1 MEPDW
6 QRLTR
11 EVERV
16 HTRYQR
22 EVVEA
27 FGLCPWAKAAR
38 SGGHVSMRVSFMTRA
53 DPLEAL
59 RTIDE
64 SMADPAIEIGML
76 LCPLLDLDS
85 LAFEHF
91 VAEVRALDAERTA
104 SGRQRVAL
112 AHFHPKGTAD
122 LTTPE
127 RLVPFLRR
135 SPDPMIQAVRT
146 EVLERVRGG
155 EDQGTRFIDP
165 AMLDLSALTAAGPS
179 LPLAARVAQHNARQV
194 QRIGI
199 EQLEAVISDILADRD
214 RSYGVTGVNA
224 PTLAH
229 IGDVTKE
236 SSQSNKLEKA
246 ETRDA

>member
-11 EVERV
+11 EAERV

-38 SGGHVSMRVSFMTRA
+38 SGVHVHMRIAFMTHA
-53 DPLEAL
+53 DPREAL
-59 RTIDE
+59 LQIDAI
-64 SMADPAIEIGML
+64 MLDPAIEIGML
-76 LCPLLDLDS
+76 ICPLLDLDS

-91 VAEVRALDAERTA
+91 VAEVRALDAARSPRGT
-104 SGRQRVAL
+104 QRIAL
-112 AHFHPKGTAD
+112 ANFHPKAAAD

-135 SPDPMIQAVRT
+135 APDPMIQAVRT

-155 EDQGTRFIDP
+155 EVQGTRFIDP
-165 AMLDLSALTAAGPS
+165 TMLDLSALAAAGPE
-179 LPLAARVAQHNARQV
+179 LPLAARVAQQNARHV
-194 QRIGI
+194 RRIGI
-199 EQLEAVISDILADRD
+199 EQLEAVISDILEDRQ
-214 RSYGVTGVNA
+214 RSYGATGVNA

-229 IGDVTKE
+229 IGDATFVA
-236 SSQSNKLEKA
+236 QSNKLEKT

>member
-38 SGGHVSMRVSFMTRA
+38 SGGQVNLRVSFITQA
-53 DPLEAL
+53 DPREAL
-59 RTIDE
+59 RALDAC
-64 SMADPAIEIGML
+64 MANPAIEIGML

-91 VAEVRALDAERTA
+91 VAEVRALDAAR
-104 SGRQRVAL
+104 SPRGSQRVAL
-112 AHFHPKGTAD
+112 AHFHPRATPD

-127 RLVPFLRR
+127 KLVPFLRR

-179 LPLAARVAQHNARQV
+179 LPLAARVAQHNARQI

-199 EQLEAVISDILADRD
+199 EQLEAVISDILEDRD
-214 RSYGVTGVNA
+214 RSYGAVGVNA

-229 IGDVTKE
+229 IGDATVGA
-236 SSQSNKLEKA
+236 QSNKLEKA